1 MFTMQQ
7 AWTNRIIKQVET
19 LVKPILLSEELE
31 LVDITYRHERGSW
44 ILSLFIDKEGGVT
57 IEDCVAI
64 SREFGDLLDVKDIMP
79 GPYSLE
85 VSSPGLD
92 RPLKRAEDF
101 NRFKERR
108 VCIKT
113 GALVEGRKHFK
124 GILLGYQDG
133 IVHLREEATVYNI
146 PYASIVKANLMI

>member
-1 MFTMQQ
+1 M
-7 AWTNRIIKQVET
+7 
-19 LVKPILLSEELE
+19 VKPLLLSEELE
-31 LVDITYRHERGSW
+31 LVDITYRHERGRW

-64 SREFGDLLDVKDIMP
+64 SRKFGDLLDVKDMMH

-92 RPLKRAEDF
+92 RPLKQPEDF
-101 NRFKERR
+101 NRFKEHK

-113 GALVEGRKHFK
+113 DALVEGRKHFK

-133 IVHLREEATVYNI
+133 IVHMQEEATVYRI
-146 PYASIVKANLMI
+146 PYDSIVKARLDDIRE

>member
-7 AWTNRIIKQVET
+7 AWTNRIIKQLET
-19 LVKPILLSEELE
+19 LVKPILLSKELE
-31 LVDITYRHERGSW
+31 LVDITYRHERGRW

-101 NRFKERR
+101 NRFKERK

-113 GALVEGRKHFK
+113 GAPVEGRKHFK

-133 IVHLREEATVYNI
+133 IVHLQEETTIYSI
-146 PYASIVKANLMI
+146 PYTSIAKANLMI

>member
-1 MFTMQQ
+1 MQE
-7 AWTNRIIKQVET
+7 WTNRIIKQAEA
-19 LVKPILLSEELE
+19 LVKALLPSEELE
-31 LVDITYRHERGSW
+31 LVDITYRHERGRW
-44 ILSLFIDKEGGVT
+44 ILSLFIDKEDGVT

-101 NRFKERR
+101 NRFKKHK

-113 GALVEGRKHFK
+113 GSLVEGRRHFK
-124 GILLGYQDG
+124 GILLGYQDR
-133 IVHLREEATVYNI
+133 IVRMQDEDTVYSI
-146 PYASIVKANLMI
+146 PYESIVKAKLDDI

>member
-1 MFTMQQ
+1 MFTMQK
-7 AWTNRIIKQVET
+7 AWINSIIKQVET
-19 LVKPILLSEELE
+19 LVQPLLLSEELA
-31 LVDITYRHERGSW
+31 LVDITYRHERGRW

-64 SREFGDLLDVKDIMP
+64 SREFGNLLDVKDIMP

-101 NRFKERR
+101 NRFKERQ

-113 GALVEGRKHFK
+113 STLVEGRKHFK

-133 IVHLREEATVYNI
+133 IVHIQQEATVYSI
-146 PYASIVKANLMI
+146 PYTSIVKANLMI